1 MKTQPTPRR
10 RFYIKVQVKLAIV
23 FTVIFTVIF
32 AAAFIWFYNYASG
45 VAKTRINESLQ
56 NALVAG
62 AERISGDEVIG
73 LYEQAEPTLFSDRGD
88 DDPDNDVYYT
98 DDPRYWQIAEWLHTI
113 RIVDPNAIP
122 WIYVRADVAT
132 DPEGFYYV
140 VDGVSLDDPLPPY
153 TISFKEYDTAITG
166 DLFVGLDHLYLK
178 LDEPYEWEG
187 AWWVSGYAPITNE
200 AGNTVAGLGIDYKA
214 QYVIDVENQI
224 RNLAIPAFALTYLVA
239 FTLVYLTSR
248 FLSRP
253 IVKLTEIAEKIGEGD
268 YDQDFSG
275 VRVPIRDEIDTLAN
289 VFEIMIEKVARREE
303 KLKQQVAELQIQID
317 HSKRDEQVKEIVD
330 NDFFQ
335 SLQSKAYEMRSRR
348 SQQETPD
355 TNP

>member
-1 MKTQPTPRR
+1 
-10 RFYIKVQVKLAIV
+10 
-23 FTVIFTVIF
+23 
-32 AAAFIWFYNYASG
+32 
-45 VAKTRINESLQ
+45 
-56 NALVAG
+56 
-62 AERISGDEVIG
+62 
-73 LYEQAEPTLFSDRGD
+73 
-88 DDPDNDVYYT
+88 
-98 DDPRYWQIAEWLHTI
+98 
-113 RIVDPNAIP
+113 
-122 WIYVRADVAT
+122 
-132 DPEGFYYV
+132 
-140 VDGVSLDDPLPPY
+140 
-153 TISFKEYDTAITG
+153 
-166 DLFVGLDHLYLK
+166 
-178 LDEPYEWEG
+178 
-187 AWWVSGYAPITNE
+187 
-200 AGNTVAGLGIDYKA
+200 LGIDYKA

-224 RNLAIPAFALTYLVA
+224 RNLAIPAFAITYLVA

-253 IVKLTEIAEKIGEGD
+253 IVRLTEIAQRIGEGD

-355 TNP
+355 TKP